1 MSVRVVAADVHKS
14 FGGVHAVRGLSLD
27 LEEGRVVGLIGPNG
41 SGKTTFL
48 GVLSGAL
55 KATSGSVTLDG
66 RRIDRLSADKVVRFG
81 IARTHQIPGRSRR

>member
-55 KATSGSVTLDG
+55 KPL
-66 RRIDRLSADKVVRFG
+66 L
-81 IARTHQIPGRSRR
+81 AR